1 MRNLTHE
8 IKKEE
13 CVGDSVA
20 KHNYNF
26 LILDTQICNLK
37 TTFFDIN
44 DNIKKYFDLFVTN
57 KSKYETAYENFNSEV
72 MFRYDKIYS
81 TIDLISSYWNKH
93 EFSIILN
100 FNLSKQYSSTKNN
113 IYTKPTTAEKF
124 EEQRKKSLE
133 YLNKY
138 FPSSTFTKNTTA
150 NVIIYYHSII
160 NDDVTSSL
168 YSTWK
173 DDIKIFSPTQKTIEG
188 TLSKN
193 DIRVEGVNIFKFE
206 NTNLIWNL
214 FALQPSLTEQNLNLK
229 IDTIG
234 KTII

>member
-1 MRNLTHE
+1 MRNLTYE

-26 LILDTQICNLK
+26 LILDTQICNLRS
-37 TTFFDIN
+37 TFFDIN
-44 DNIKKYFDLFVTN
+44 NNYKKYFDLFVSN
-57 KSKYETAYENFNSEV
+57 KNKYETAYQNFNSEV
-72 MFRYDKIYS
+72 MLRYDKIYS

-100 FNLSKQYSSTKNN
+100 FNLSKQYSSTKNKV
-113 IYTKPTTAEKF
+113 YPKPTTAEKF
-124 EEQRKKSLE
+124 EEQRIKSLE
-133 YLNKY
+133 YLDKH

-150 NVIIYYHSII
+150 NVIIYYHSIT
-160 NDDVTSSL
+160 NDDIHSSL

-173 DDIKIFSPTQKTIEG
+173 NNISLFSPTQKTIDG
-188 TLSKN
+188 TLSKY
-193 DIRVEGVNIFKFE
+193 DMYVEGVNVFKFE

-214 FALQPSLTEQNLNLK
+214 FALQPSLTEQKLNLK